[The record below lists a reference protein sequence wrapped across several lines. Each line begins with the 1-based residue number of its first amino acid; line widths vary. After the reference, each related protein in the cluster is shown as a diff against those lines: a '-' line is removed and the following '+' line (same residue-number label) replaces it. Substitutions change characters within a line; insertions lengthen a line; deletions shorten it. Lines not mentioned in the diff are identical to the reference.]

1 MTLAALQLVAEPVLV
16 MLVLLLLLLLVLL
29 LLLLRRLQVLLLL
42 VVVLVGVR
50 LVHLQIQKCIQKINT
65 YRIKYIFPS
74 HHTPSL

>member
-1 MTLAALQLVAEPVLV
+1 MTLAALQLLAEPVLV

-29 LLLLRRLQVLLLL
+29 LLRLRLQVLLLL
-42 VVVLVGVR
+42 VVALVGVR

>member
-29 LLLLRRLQVLLLL
+29 RVLLLRG
-42 VVVLVGVR
+42 VVWVR
-50 LVHLQIQKCIQKINT
+50 LVPLQIQKCIQKINT